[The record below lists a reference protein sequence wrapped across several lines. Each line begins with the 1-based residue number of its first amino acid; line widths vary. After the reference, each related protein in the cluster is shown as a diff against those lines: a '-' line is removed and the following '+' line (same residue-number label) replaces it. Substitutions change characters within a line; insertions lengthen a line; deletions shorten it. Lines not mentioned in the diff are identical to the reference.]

1 MFKPPFAVGMGAV
14 GYGPASPL
22 VPSTL
27 SCLVG
32 GRVEGLFWLKSEC
45 LCENI
50 HMLVQVLG
58 HLIGKA
64 DG

>member
-1 MFKPPFAVGMGAV
+1 MYEPPFAVGMSTV
-14 GYGPASPL
+14 GYGPALRL

-32 GRVEGLFWLKSEC
+32 GRVEGLFCLKSEC